1 MMNMK
6 NIHCTPLV
14 MSFTLLSLVTVH
26 AQPGPESLVLDLGLS
41 PEIKAQQRNRP
52 GRWGQGARDWTQP
65 VEDWQ
70 PLEANEHP
78 RLVFRAGDVERLRA
92 RAGTPEGKVIL
103 ERMQTLLDGP
113 FTLWHPAAHGLL
125 YQITGDTAHADTA
138 RELVED
144 IIDRDRKDKDDRYGF
159 RNPGSGGP
167 MRSGP
172 AIGALGLAYDLNF
185 HGWNPE
191 FRQRVAQA
199 IQDNPFTTSI
209 SRRGPHAPSV
219 NHYGAAV
226 GGVGIGLLA
235 IRGDDG
241 VDAEKLEPLIES
253 VFRQVRAEIAQG
265 YGDRGY
271 YFEGHHCGR
280 ISSNFGIL
288 PFLSAARIAAGVDM
302 VSGYDNARWLAA
314 KWIHEFAVHPDGSFT
329 NAQRGMY
336 GRDFPRGGMLS
347 MNGDFAYGFA
357 MTPEEYIPALK
368 WVYDNQIEPGE
379 KTYDVI
385 EYPHTAIYS
394 LAHWPFDVEAKN
406 PEEQPDLFPRGMRDR
421 GAGYYIFRN
430 GWSGTGEDIVVTALL
445 GTSQNGRAMASGGS
459 VYVIGK
465 GLDWHGQFARYR
477 FPGIFYASFPVHEE
491 LHADGSGV
499 VSAITYTDKINKFN
513 LDTSVTG
520 TRPTSL
526 AVDFSGRAGVPAL
539 VAMVGPMTGY
549 QVEYWM
555 DIKPTEFKEVT
566 GQDGFRTR
574 TTRVSIGGTDGY
586 VMTLQKGDAPEIVQ
600 EAQQV
605 RVGERVLRFDGVKLI
620 LD

>member
-1 MMNMK
+1 MK
-6 NIHCTPLV
+6 IFHPIPFVLCFSV
-14 MSFTLLSLVTVH
+14 LSLLTVQ
-26 AQPGPESLVLDLGLS
+26 AQPGPELLDLDLGPD
-41 PEIKAQQRNRP
+41 PEIKALQRNRP
-52 GRWGQGARDWTQP
+52 GRWGQGARDWSQP
-65 VEDWQ
+65 VEGWE
-70 PLEANEHP
+70 PVEANEHP
-78 RLVFRAGDVERLRA
+78 RLVFRSGDVERLRA
-92 RAGTPEGKVIL
+92 RAETPEGKVIL
-103 ERMQTLLDGP
+103 ARMQKLLDGP

-125 YQITGDTAHADTA
+125 YQITGNPIHAMDA
-138 RELVED
+138 EKLVEM
-144 IIDRDRKDKDDRYGF
+144 IIDENRKDKDDRYGF

-172 AIGALGLAYDLNF
+172 AIGALGLAYDLNY
-185 HGWNPE
+185 HGWDPE
-191 FRQRVAQA
+191 FRQRVAKA
-199 IQDNPFTTSI
+199 IMDNPFTTSI
-209 SRRGPHAPSV
+209 ARRGPHAPSV

-253 VFRQVRAEIAQG
+253 VFRQVRAEIAEG

-288 PFLSAARIAAGVDM
+288 PFLSAARIAAGVDL

-314 KWIHEFAVHPDGSFT
+314 KWIYEFAVHPDGKFT

-347 MNGDFAYGFA
+347 MNGDFAYGFGV
-357 MTPEEYIPALK
+357 TPEEYLPALK

-394 LAHWPFDVEAKN
+394 LAHWPFDVEAVN
-406 PEEQPDLFPRGMRDR
+406 PAEQPDLFPNVMRDK

-430 GWSGTGEDIVVTALL
+430 GWSGTGDDIVVTALL
-445 GTSQNGRAMASGGS
+445 GTHQNGRGMASGGS

-477 FPGIFYASFPVHEE
+477 FPGMFYGSFPIHEE
-491 LHADGSGV
+491 LLPDGSGV
-499 VSAITYTDKINKFN
+499 ISAITYTDKVNNFN
-513 LDTSVTG
+513 LDTSVTS
-520 TRPTSL
+520 TQPTSM

-539 VAMVGPMTGY
+539 VAMVGPMAGY

-555 DIKPTEFKEVT
+555 HIKPTEYQEVT
-566 GQDGFRTR
+566 GQDGYRTR
-574 TTRVSIGGTDGY
+574 TTRVKIGGVDGY

-600 EAQQV
+600 EDQEV
-605 RVGERVLRFDGVKLI
+605 RIGERVLRFDGVKLMME
-620 LD
+620 